1 MRVPNPRI
9 MPPMTWMVA
18 MVGLASSARRA
29 RPRRPRRREHRAPS
43 SEVPTDETFAAQQVL
58 DRMDGR
64 VALPLLPMM
73 ANHQKQSMRDHLL
86 AVQEIITAASA
97 DDFAGVERVAGRIGY
112 SEIRAIPRQG
122 CSSTPGRD
130 RGADLPNYLKPNGA
144 EAAMKR
150 LFFSI
155 GFTAALLLAPAA
167 PADEHQHSQGETEAL
182 GKVNFSTSCRE
193 VDAEFTRA
201 VALLHS
207 FGYEEARRGFEAVA
221 AKDPSCAM
229 AYWGIAMT
237 WYHPIWAPPN
247 SQELAAGTAAAR
259 KAAELDAKTERERG
273 YIVAIGVFYRDSDR
287 LDHQAR
293 ARAYSDAVGQLAK
306 QLPDDHE
313 VQIFHALSLLGTAPP
328 GDASFANQK
337 KAAAILNSLLPVE
350 PQHPGIAH
358 YMIHSFDY
366 PQLAADALPAAR
378 AYSRIAPDSP
388 HALHMPSHI
397 FTRLGLWQDSIASN
411 LASADAGR
419 RLVARRHPG
428 AASMDTLHALDYLEY
443 AYLQIG
449 DEAAAREV
457 LAEAA
462 AARTFDDPTFAAGY
476 ALAAI
481 PARFALERR
490 DWKAAAQ
497 LEPPSAVL
505 AWASFPYASAIT
517 YFAQAIGGSRLGQ
530 LERARSALRQ
540 IEAVHAGLQKAPIP
554 GPYDWTSQ
562 VESARLAAAAWL
574 AFAEGRK
581 DEAVQLARAAAM
593 LEEETGKH
601 PVTPGAPLPAR
612 ELLGDMLLE
621 MGQPAE
627 ALAAYEASLREAPNR
642 FNSLYGA
649 ARAAERSQDTDRAR
663 DLYAALLE
671 HCVADSPRPELAE
684 ARRFTAGV
692 S

>member
-1 MRVPNPRI
+1 MRQHFLSI
-9 MPPMTWMVA
+9 
-18 MVGLASSARRA
+18 S
-29 RPRRPRRREHRAPS
+29 
-43 SEVPTDETFAAQQVL
+43 
-58 DRMDGR
+58 
-64 VALPLLPMM
+64 
-73 ANHQKQSMRDHLL
+73 
-86 AVQEIITAASA
+86 
-97 DDFAGVERVAGRIGY
+97 
-112 SEIRAIPRQG
+112 
-122 CSSTPGRD
+122 
-130 RGADLPNYLKPNGA
+130 
-144 EAAMKR
+144 
-150 LFFSI
+150 FS
-155 GFTAALLLAPAA
+155 ALLLAPALA
-167 PADEHQHSQGETEAL
+167 AQDHQHSHGEMEAL
-182 GKVNFSTSCRE
+182 GKVNFPTSCRG

-207 FGYEEARRGFEAVA
+207 FGYEESRRAFEEVA
-221 AKDPSCAM
+221 AKDPACGM

-247 SQELAAGTAAAR
+247 PRELAAGAAAAK
-259 KAAELDAKTERERG
+259 KAAELSAKTDRERG
-273 YIVAIGVFYRDSDR
+273 YIAAIGAFYADSDR
-287 LDHQAR
+287 SSHQAR
-293 ARAYSDAVGQLAK
+293 AKAYSDAIAQLSR

-313 VQIFHALSLLGTAPP
+313 AQIFYALSLLGTAPP
-328 GDASFANQK
+328 GDATFANQK
-337 KAAAILNSLLPVE
+337 KAAAILNGLLPLE
-350 PQHPGIAH
+350 PEHPGIAH

-366 PQLAADALPAAR
+366 PPLAADALPAAR

-449 DEAAAREV
+449 DEAAARQV

-462 AARTFDDPTFAAGY
+462 AAKTFDDPTFAAGY

-497 LEPPSAVL
+497 LEPPSGEL
-505 AWASFPYASAIT
+505 PWASFPYAPGIT
-517 YFAQAIGGSRLGQ
+517 YFAQAVGAARSGDLD
-530 LERARSALRQ
+530 RARSALGQ
-540 IEAVHAGLQKAPIP
+540 LEKIHADLQASPIP

-562 VESARLAAAAWL
+562 VESERLAAAAWL
-574 AFAEGRK
+574 AYAEGRK
-581 DEAVQLARAAAM
+581 DGALQLARAAAD
-593 LEEETGKH
+593 LEEKTGKH

-612 ELLGDMLLE
+612 ELLGDMLLA
-621 MGQPAE
+621 MRQPAE

-649 ARAAERSQDTDRAR
+649 AQAADRAKKPER
-663 DLYAALLE
+663 ARELYAALVAQ
-671 HCVADSPRPELAE
+671 CVPDSPRPELAE
-684 ARRFTAGV
+684 ARRVLAGA

>member
-1 MRVPNPRI
+1 MRR
-9 MPPMTWMVA
+9 
-18 MVGLASSARRA
+18 S
-29 RPRRPRRREHRAPS
+29 
-43 SEVPTDETFAAQQVL
+43 
-58 DRMDGR
+58 
-64 VALPLLPMM
+64 LL
-73 ANHQKQSMRDHLL
+73 
-86 AVQEIITAASA
+86 
-97 DDFAGVERVAGRIGY
+97 
-112 SEIRAIPRQG
+112 
-122 CSSTPGRD
+122 
-130 RGADLPNYLKPNGA
+130 
-144 EAAMKR
+144 
-150 LFFSI
+150 SI

-167 PADEHQHSQGETEAL
+167 QAQEHQHSHGEMVAL
-182 GKVNFSTSCRE
+182 GSVHFPTSCRG

-207 FGYEEARRGFEAVA
+207 FGYEEARRAFEAVV
-221 AKDPSCAM
+221 AKDPTCAM

-247 SQELAAGTAAAR
+247 SQELAAGAAAAK
-259 KAAELDAKTERERG
+259 KAAELSAKTERERG
-273 YIVAIGVFYRDSDR
+273 FIAAIGAFYRDSDR
-287 LDHQAR
+287 VDHDAR
-293 ARAYSDAVGQLAK
+293 ARAYSDATRQLSQ
-306 QLPDDHE
+306 QLQGDHE
-313 VQIFHALSLLGTAPP
+313 AKIFYALSLLGTAPP
-328 GDASFANQK
+328 DDASFANQK
-337 KAAAILNSLLPVE
+337 QAAAILNSLLPLE

-366 PQLAADALPAAR
+366 PELAADALPAAR

-419 RLVARRHPG
+419 RLVAERHPG
-428 AASMDTLHALDYLEY
+428 EASMDTLHALDYLEY

-449 DEAAAREV
+449 DEAAARQV

-462 AARTFDDPTFAAGY
+462 AARSFDDPTFAAGY

-497 LEPPSAVL
+497 LEPPSAAL
-505 AWASFPYASAIT
+505 AWASFPYAPAVT
-517 YFAQAIGGSRLGQ
+517 YFAQAIGASRVGELD
-530 LERARSALRQ
+530 RARSALRQ
-540 IEAVHAGLQKAPIP
+540 IETIHAGLQKSPIP

-581 DEAVQLARAAAM
+581 DEAVKLARAAAQ
-593 LEEETGKH
+593 LEEKTGKH

-649 ARAAERSQDTDRAR
+649 ARAAERSRKPDRAR
-663 DLYAALLE
+663 ELSAALIAQ
-671 HCVADSPRPELAE
+671 CIADSPRPELAE
-684 ARRFTAGV
+684 ARKLAASAR
-692 S
+692 